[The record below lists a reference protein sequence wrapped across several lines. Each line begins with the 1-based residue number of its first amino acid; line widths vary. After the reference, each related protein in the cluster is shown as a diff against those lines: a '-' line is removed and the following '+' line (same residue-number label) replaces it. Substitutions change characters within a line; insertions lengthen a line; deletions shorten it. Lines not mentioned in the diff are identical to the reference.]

1 MPFANLQKET
11 ISFSLFNG
19 VPRRAFRAVE
29 NSEAFISFLLFFFLC
44 VYTFNP
50 TRFDSTGFDDPS
62 VSFRSAVRREEEE
75 EEEEELPLRV
85 GFYSLS
91 LQPPP
96 FSSSFLNALFFPA
109 FNATDGEQ
117 SSAGC

>member
-1 MPFANLQKET
+1 M
-11 ISFSLFNG
+11 
-19 VPRRAFRAVE
+19 
-29 NSEAFISFLLFFFLC
+29 
-44 VYTFNP
+44 YTFNP

-96 FSSSFLNALFFPA
+96 FSSSFLIALFPPLLMQPMESNRVLVA
-109 FNATDGEQ
+109 
-117 SSAGC
+117 SC